1 MSNEDLAARVEA
13 RLRDEWPGTYVPL
26 RMGIIPPIRDGGATD
41 TFVKLAARIIREE
54 VAK

>member
-1 MSNEDLAARVEA
+1 MDDLATRVET
-13 RLRDEWPGTYVPL
+13 RLREEWPGTYIPKRL
-26 RMGIIPPIRDGGATD
+26 SFAPPIREDGATD